1 MSKLKLSIFGTI
13 VAVAAIM
20 AYVFIPTHVRLG
32 TQITEQAVGNDYK
45 LVGFKAISTKPQD
58 GKLNHYFLIPSN
70 GTIDDVEPFLIT
82 SDPFLSVGKVVDNKL
97 TLTIRGRVKHFDND
111 LWVEKDDGKVEHWL
125 ISADISYIR

>member
-1 MSKLKLSIFGTI
+1 MSKLKLSILGII
-13 VAVAAIM
+13 VAIAAIM

-32 TQITEQAVGNDYK
+32 TQITDQAVGSDYK
-45 LVGFKAISTKPQD
+45 LVGYKAISTKPQD

-82 SDPFLSVGKVVDNKL
+82 SDPFITVGKVVDNKL
-97 TLTIRGRVKHFDND
+97 TLNVRGRVKHFDND
-111 LWVEKDDGKVEHWL
+111 LWVEKGDGKVEHWF